1 MEDQE
6 FEVDINQPITI
17 APGQEF
23 NLTIVI
29 LDQDFRVFED
39 QNEATAEIIFEVD
52 PTRDDLSAIL
62 NY

>member
-39 QNEATAEIIFEVD
+39 QNEATAEIIFEEDVSS
-52 PTRDDLSAIL
+52 T
-62 NY
+62 